1 VPKADG
7 GDANKIASIEDN
19 TPTPPSA
26 FTLPFAPK
34 GNSMHISVI
43 LPAKN
48 EAEGLRQ
55 TLPAL
60 RERFPDAEIIV
71 VDDGSTDAT
80 ATVAAD
86 NGVRVLRSPYSMGNG
101 AAIKRGARAATGDV
115 LVFMDADGQHG
126 PELVQALLDKLDAG
140 YDMVVGARDAGG
152 QANRGRGAA
161 NAFYNKLASW
171 MTGHR
176 IADLTSGFR
185 VVRADKFREFLHLLP
200 NGFSYPT
207 TTTMAFFRSAYP
219 VAYVPI
225 PVARR
230 VGTGSHIRPLRDGVR
245 FLLIIFKV
253 ATLYSPLKLFAP
265 ASFVF
270 FMLGAAYYAYTY
282 FAEHRFTN
290 MSALL
295 LSASVIIFL
304 IGLVSEQIT
313 SLTYSR
319 SGRT

>member
-1 VPKADG
+1 
-7 GDANKIASIEDN
+7 
-19 TPTPPSA
+19 
-26 FTLPFAPK
+26 
-34 GNSMHISVI
+34 MRISVI

-55 TLPAL
+55 TLPAI
-60 RERFPDAEIIV
+60 RAAFPDAEVIV

-80 ATVAAD
+80 ATVASDCGA
-86 NGVRVLRSPYSMGNG
+86 RVLRSPYSMGNG
-101 AAIKRGARAATGDV
+101 AAIKRGARVATGEV

-126 PELVQALLDKLDAG
+126 PQFIQPLLDCIDAG
-140 YDMVVGARDAGG
+140 YDMAVGARNAMG

-161 NAFYNKLASW
+161 NAFYNRLASW
-171 MTGHR
+171 MTGHT
-176 IADLTSGFR
+176 ISDLTSGFR
-185 VVRADKFREFLHLLP
+185 AVRADKFREFLHLLP

-207 TTTMAFFRSAYP
+207 TSTMAFFRSAYP

-230 VGTGSHIRPLRDGVR
+230 VGVSSHIRPLRDGLR
-245 FLLIIFKV
+245 FLLIIFKI

-265 ASFVF
+265 TAVVF
-270 FMLGAAYYAYTY
+270 GVLGLGYYAYTF

-295 LSASVIIFL
+295 LSGAVIVFL

-313 SLTYSR
+313 SLTYR
-319 SGRT
+319 KDA